1 MPAARAAA
9 EKYSCCQTGNR
20 RAGRKCVRDRIR
32 EMTDKL
38 TNYRDFWPYYLRE
51 HARPA
56 TRGLHYAGTACGL
69 CLLIAA
75 GVTGN
80 PWLILPAVISG
91 YAFAWLAHLLV
102 ERNRP
107 ATFTYPVWSLISDF
121 RMFFL
126 WMSGRLGPELRNAG
140 VAETG

>member
-1 MPAARAAA
+1 MA
-9 EKYSCCQTGNR
+9 
-20 RAGRKCVRDRIR
+20 
-32 EMTDKL
+32 DKL
-38 TNYRDFWPYYLRE
+38 STYDAFWPYYLRE

-56 TRGLHYAGTACGL
+56 TRGLHYLGTAIGL
-69 CLLIAA
+69 ALLAAA
-75 GVTGN
+75 GMAGN
-80 PWLILPAVISG
+80 PWLVLPAVVSG

-126 WMSGRLGPELRNAG
+126 WLGGQLGPELRKAG
-140 VAETG
+140 LDESD